1 MKRQRKLN
9 WRNLLAGILLVS
21 LVFSIFYALANIV
34 TAPSESVASEPH
46 AKLKSDY
53 VLMLLQ
59 CILACI
65 ITFLPSMIQRKW
77 KIDIPNFMYI
87 LYFIFLYCAVYLG
100 EVQNF
105 YYLIPNWDIMLH
117 TFSGAMLGAL
127 GFSLVGILNDEPRVH
142 INLSPFFVAFFAFC
156 FAVAM
161 GAIWEIY
168 EFTVDGLLQLNMQK
182 YMLENGT
189 ALVGRAAL
197 MDTMED
203 LIVDAV
209 GALTVTVL
217 GYVLLRNR
225 QRREKRKVHRGE
237 EPSAQQTLPTA

>member
-1 MKRQRKLN
+1 
-9 WRNLLAGILLVS
+9 
-21 LVFSIFYALANIV
+21 
-34 TAPSESVASEPH
+34 
-46 AKLKSDY
+46 
-53 VLMLLQ
+53 
-59 CILACI
+59 
-65 ITFLPSMIQRKW
+65 
-77 KIDIPNFMYI
+77 
-87 LYFIFLYCAVYLG
+87 
-100 EVQNF
+100 
-105 YYLIPNWDIMLH
+105 MLH

-225 QRREKRKVHRGE
+225 QRREKHKVHRGE